1 MIIWSTRY
9 VSRYDRLSILLLQY
23 PMTNDYLKT
32 APQYIIPKRALNA
45 YAQFMANIHIPV
57 IKNRLIR
64 NFIKDYNVNM
74 SEALQESVENYAC
87 FNDFFI
93 RHLKP
98 GVRPIADAGIVSPV
112 DGAISEIGS
121 ITAGKILQA
130 KGQDY
135 TVGELLACD
144 EGLSSQFNN
153 GHFATLYLSPKDYH
167 RVHMPIEATLKE
179 MIYVPGK
186 LFSVQPT
193 TARVVPK
200 LFARNERL
208 VVFFDTPIGLMA
220 MVLVGAMVVGAI
232 GTSWHG
238 DIRRGRKP
246 VHFDYHEANVVLKK
260 AAEMGYF
267 KLGSTVI
274 LLFADNQQMQW
285 NGDLHAGDSIRMG
298 EVLAEIT
305 A

>member
-1 MIIWSTRY
+1 MS
-9 VSRYDRLSILLLQY
+9 
-23 PMTNDYLKT
+23 NDYLKT

-45 YAQFMANIHIPV
+45 YAKLMANIKIPI

-64 NFIKDYNVNM
+64 NFINDYDVDM
-74 SEALQESVENYAC
+74 SEAREESIDSYSC
-87 FNDFFI
+87 FNDFFT

-98 GVRPIADAGIVSPV
+98 GCRPIAEAKIVSPV
-112 DGAISEIGS
+112 DGVISEIGS

-130 KGQDY
+130 KGREY
-135 TVGELLACD
+135 TVNELLACD
-144 EGLSSQFNN
+144 ETISRSFDN
-153 GHFATLYLSPKDYH
+153 GHFVTLYLSPKDYH

-179 MIYVPGK
+179 MIYVPGR

-193 TARVVPK
+193 TARVIPN

-208 VVFFDTPIGLMA
+208 VVFFDTSMGLMA

-238 DIRRGRKP
+238 DIQRGRKI
-246 VHFDYHEANVVLKK
+246 VNFAYHDANMVLQK

-274 LLFADNQQMQW
+274 LLFANNQDMQW
-285 NGDLHAGDSIRMG
+285 DNRLHAGDKIRLG
-298 EVLAEIT
+298 EALVKGSLA
-305 A
+305 

>member
-1 MIIWSTRY
+1 M
-9 VSRYDRLSILLLQY
+9 
-23 PMTNDYLKT
+23 PNDYLKT

-45 YAQFMANIHIPV
+45 YAQFMANITIPV

-64 NFIKDYNVNM
+64 NFIRDYDVNM
-74 SEALQESVENYAC
+74 SEALHESIESYAC

-98 GVRPIADAGIVSPV
+98 DARPVAEAGIVSPV

-121 ITAGKILQA
+121 ITAGKLLQA
-130 KGQDY
+130 KGRDY
-135 TVGELLACD
+135 SVRELLACE
-144 EGLSSQFNN
+144 EGLSAQFNS

-193 TARVVPK
+193 TARVVPN

-208 VVFFDTPIGLMA
+208 VVFFDTPVGLMA

-246 VHFDYHEANVVLKK
+246 VHFTYQDATIALNK

-274 LLFADNQQMQW
+274 LLFADNQHMQW
-285 NGDLHAGDSIRMG
+285 NSNLHAGDNIRMG
-298 EVLAEIT
+298 DALAEIISPRIT
-305 A
+305 SSK

>member
-1 MIIWSTRY
+1 
-9 VSRYDRLSILLLQY
+9 
-23 PMTNDYLKT
+23 
-32 APQYIIPKRALNA
+32 
-45 YAQFMANIHIPV
+45 MANVKIPF

-64 NFIKDYNVNM
+64 NFIKDYEVNM
-74 SEALQESVENYAC
+74 SEACEESIENYAC

-98 GVRPIADAGIVSPV
+98 ECRPIAKEGIVSPV

-121 ITAGKILQA
+121 ITAGKLLQA
-130 KGQDY
+130 KGREY
-135 TVGELLACD
+135 TVSELLACD
-144 EGLSSQFNN
+144 DVRSAQFSN
-153 GHFATLYLSPKDYH
+153 GRFATLYLSPKDYH
-167 RVHMPIEATLKE
+167 RVHMPIEATLKD

-193 TARVVPK
+193 TARVIPS

-208 VVFFDTPIGLMA
+208 VVFFDTPVGLMA

-238 DIRRGRKP
+238 DIRRGRKRQ
-246 VHFDYHEANVVLKK
+246 HFSYHDANTILKK

-274 LLFADNQQMQW
+274 LLFADGERMEWKDN
-285 NGDLHAGDSIRMG
+285 LHAGDKIRLG
-298 EVLAEIT
+298 EVLADIT
-305 A
+305 